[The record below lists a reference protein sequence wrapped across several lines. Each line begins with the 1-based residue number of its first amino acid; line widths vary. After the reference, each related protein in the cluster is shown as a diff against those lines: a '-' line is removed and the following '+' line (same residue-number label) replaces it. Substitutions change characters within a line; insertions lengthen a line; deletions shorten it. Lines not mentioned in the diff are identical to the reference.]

1 MFSFSFRSRETF
13 SKLLISENLFL
24 LFFLSS
30 SIIDIIYSKI
40 KSRVSFDEET
50 RRLILI
56 AFDSIRV
63 TAIVVNLWLRNTC
76 TRNTDEK
83 EDRINVSLYVR
94 HTIWISFQI
103 PSNLNSPIGDALMDN
118 CWDRITFFNFG
129 WNESAIRR
137 FGGRA
142 NGDKFD
148 QFVSPRIE
156 IAEISTRHSSKN
168 LLSLS
173 LSFDSF
179 QRDNFFSTH
188 PPPSSRT
195 KGGHQVFPSKAGRSR
210 FRCKLRIY
218 KLGSPSAR

>member
-1 MFSFSFRSRETF
+1 MR
-13 SKLLISENLFL
+13 K
-24 LFFLSS
+24 
-30 SIIDIIYSKI
+30 KI
-40 KSRVSFDEET
+40 EST
-50 RRLILI
+50 R
-56 AFDSIRV
+56 
-63 TAIVVNLWLRNTC
+63 
-76 TRNTDEK
+76 
-83 EDRINVSLYVR
+83 NVSLYVR

-173 LSFDSF
+173 LFRFLPKGQLFLNPSPAL
-179 QRDNFFSTH
+179 FSY
-188 PPPSSRT
+188 
-195 KGGHQVFPSKAGRSR
+195 KGRASGVSIGGAEPISVQITDLQIRIAVCEITNR
-210 FRCKLRIY
+210 FAATISNILCDR
-218 KLGSPSAR
+218 G